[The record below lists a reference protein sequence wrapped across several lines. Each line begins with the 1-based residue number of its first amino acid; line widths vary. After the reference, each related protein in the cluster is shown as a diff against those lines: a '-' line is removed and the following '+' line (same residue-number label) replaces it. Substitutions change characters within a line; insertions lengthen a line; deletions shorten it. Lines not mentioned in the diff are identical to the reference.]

1 MSIKKLY
8 ESLFRIIGDS
18 EDYFISGSLSFLPLM
33 VPYREPA
40 HDIDV
45 SLSKTLFHA
54 RRHIIS
60 EEGKIRALRLPE
72 VAVAMDSSITRILAP
87 KTDFFHVETGDGLL
101 DISIYQLDNDF
112 VEFKLGVGLT
122 FASPASLL
130 ERVQIL
136 SWKGF
141 DYRAGPPEF
150 AFLPKAVLYPKL
162 KRSMATLDE
171 EGAKHLEDLKRLA
184 QIIDWDF
191 AAAFLDQLEVRWL
204 KRPIPRFFDRRFN
217 PFREIDIDQLR
228 KELV

>member
-1 MSIKKLY
+1 MSIKKLF
-8 ESLFRIIGDS
+8 ESFFRIIGDS
-18 EDYFISGSLSFLPLM
+18 EDYFISGSFSFLPLM

-40 HDIDV
+40 HDIDI
-45 SLSKTLFHA
+45 SLSKTLFQA
-54 RRHIIS
+54 RKHIIS

-87 KTDFFHVETGDGLL
+87 KTDFFHVETGEGLL
-101 DISIYQLDNDF
+101 DISMYRLDNGF
-112 VEFKLGVGLT
+112 IEFKLGAGLT
-122 FASPASLL
+122 FAVPASLL

-136 SWKGF
+136 SWEGF
-141 DYRAGPPEF
+141 SYRAGPPEF

-204 KRPIPRFFDRRFN
+204 RRPIPRVFDRRFN
-217 PFREIDIDQLR
+217 PFREIDMDWLR
-228 KELV
+228 EELL